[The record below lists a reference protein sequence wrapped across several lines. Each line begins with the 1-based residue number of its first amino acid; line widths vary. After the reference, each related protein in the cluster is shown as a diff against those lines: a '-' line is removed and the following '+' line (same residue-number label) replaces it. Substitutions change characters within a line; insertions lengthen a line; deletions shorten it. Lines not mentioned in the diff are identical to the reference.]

1 MGLAVKIDEDLP
13 AQVSDVLQSA
23 GHQAETIVGQG
34 IGGAKDATVWEAVEV
49 ERRLLIT
56 ADKGFGDIRLYP
68 PGTHG
73 GVLLLRPDED
83 GIDPLVDLLRRVLEG
98 KGLEPLWGTVTVVT
112 PRGVRI
118 RRS

>member
-13 AQVSDVLQSA
+13 GRVSDLLLSA
-23 GHQAETIVGQG
+23 GHQAETVVGQG
-34 IGGAKDATVWEAVEV
+34 TGGAKDAALWQAVQV
-49 ERRLLIT
+49 ERRFLIT

-73 GVLLLRPDED
+73 GVLLLRPDEG
-83 GIDPLVDLLRRVLEG
+83 GIDPLLDLLRRVLEG
-98 KGLEPLWGTVTVVT
+98 KGLEPLRGTVIVAT

>member
-13 AQVSDVLQSA
+13 ARVSDLLRSA
-23 GHQAETIVGQG
+23 GHQAETVVGQG
-34 IGGAKDATVWEAVEV
+34 MGGAKDATLWEAVQV

-73 GVLLLRPDED
+73 GVLLLHSGTLWVFCICTRT
-83 GIDPLVDLLRRVLEG
+83 LVRFFV
-98 KGLEPLWGTVTVVT
+98 
-112 PRGVRI
+112 
-118 RRS
+118 